1 MEILKMAVTYRK
13 ATSIE
18 ELVKAIHGMDIE
30 YVREYGTSLV
40 VPLLDKKTKKI
51 IVKELKIM
59 KIYHK
64 VNIIETNSPKKLYE
78 IFSDKG
84 GKFENR

>member
-30 YVREYGTSLV
+30 YVIEYGTSLV

-51 IVKELKIM
+51 IVKELKKM

-64 VNIIETNSPKKLYE
+64 VNIIETNSPKP
-78 IFSDKG
+78 
-84 GKFENR
+84 

>member
-51 IVKELKIM
+51 IVKK
-59 KIYHK
+59 
-64 VNIIETNSPKKLYE
+64 
-78 IFSDKG
+78 
-84 GKFENR
+84 

>member
-1 MEILKMAVTYRK
+1 MN
-13 ATSIE
+13 IE
-18 ELVKAIHGMDIE
+18 H
-30 YVREYGTSLV
+30 VREHGISLV

-51 IVKELKIM
+51 IVKELKKM

>member
-51 IVKELKIM
+51 IVKELKKM

-64 VNIIETNSPKKLYE
+64 VNNLYKV
-78 IFSDKG
+78 FSKN
-84 GKFENR
+84 KYI

>member
-1 MEILKMAVTYRK
+1 
-13 ATSIE
+13 
-18 ELVKAIHGMDIE
+18 
-30 YVREYGTSLV
+30 
-40 VPLLDKKTKKI
+40 
-51 IVKELKIM
+51 M

>member
-1 MEILKMAVTYRK
+1 MAVTYRK

-51 IVKELKIM
+51 IVKELKKM

-64 VNIIETNSPKKLYE
+64 VNII
-78 IFSDKG
+78 G
-84 GKFENR
+84 GKIENR

>member
-1 MEILKMAVTYRK
+1 MTLTYTK
-13 ATSIE
+13 ATSVK
-18 ELVKAIHGMDIE
+18 ELINAIHSMNIE
-30 YVREYGTSLV
+30 HVREHGISLV

-51 IVKELKIM
+51 IVKELKKM

-64 VNIIETNSPKKLYE
+64 VKLIETNSPKKLYE